1 MKRVIIVGYMG
12 VGKTTVGK
20 GLAKL
25 LNLDFI
31 DLDKYIQNKYRKT
44 IGELFRE
51 KGEEGFRKIEQQ
63 MLHEVVEFENIVLST
78 GGGAPCFFDNMDVM
92 NRAGTTVYI
101 SATPQE
107 LAARLSASKTER
119 PLIAGKSPDELIQFI
134 TKHLAER
141 ECYYKKAQIEYH
153 TDYLVSKE
161 QVHLTIEG
169 IAEKLKNREL

>member
-25 LNLDFI
+25 LNLEFI